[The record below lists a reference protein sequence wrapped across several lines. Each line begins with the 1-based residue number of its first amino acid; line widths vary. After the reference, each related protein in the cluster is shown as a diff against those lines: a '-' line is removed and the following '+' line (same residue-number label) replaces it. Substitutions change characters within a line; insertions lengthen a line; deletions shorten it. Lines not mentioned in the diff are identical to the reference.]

1 MRRILPITWVPAV
14 VFLTLWG
21 GRVASNAGIIS
32 GTSVPRHLQLPEGV
46 PEIDQAVERFKKGD
60 YEESMALLKKASAS
74 HPDLFP
80 ARLIF
85 AKICLILDQPAMGRA
100 ALEQAVVENPEMPET
115 YLVFGRLALQDN
127 RLTDAQLQFDKG
139 LALTASGTW
148 SYRWKHDFLIDA
160 HAGLA
165 AVAEHRK
172 DWPAAAAN
180 LAAWLQLEPNDGRA
194 RQLLAAS
201 LFRQGQREKAHVELE
216 QAAKDDPSLE
226 PAAIL
231 MGQLSTEV
239 GDLKKAAEWMDYAV
253 KLAPDNPKVHLSYAT
268 WLLEQNRAEEAKP
281 EAELAARLAPT
292 SSEAKGVRGMIAWH
306 LKDYQTS
313 EPIFQALHIE
323 SPANVSANNFWA
335 LSLVEQPEA
344 AKRQRALEVAQLN
357 ARLHPG
363 SAEALTALGWVS
375 YRMGQVDQAEQS
387 LRAAL
392 ATGRGS
398 SETAYYLARIL
409 ADRQRNDEVQRWLK
423 VSLDAPGRFAFRA
436 EAQAWLDRL
445 RQAGQS
451 NAPKTKNN

>member
-1 MRRILPITWVPAV
+1 MPSCGKVTGIENEERGRGGNRTFLTMHRNLSLFLILLATLRLRNGFSDSPSSWRHSPRSPAMRRILPITWVPAV

-115 YLVFGRLALQDN
+115 YLVFGRLAPQDN

-239 GDLKKAAEWMDYAV
+239 GDLKK
-253 KLAPDNPKVHLSYAT
+253 
-268 WLLEQNRAEEAKP
+268 
-281 EAELAARLAPT
+281 
-292 SSEAKGVRGMIAWH
+292 
-306 LKDYQTS
+306 
-313 EPIFQALHIE
+313 
-323 SPANVSANNFWA
+323 
-335 LSLVEQPEA
+335 
-344 AKRQRALEVAQLN
+344 
-357 ARLHPG
+357 
-363 SAEALTALGWVS
+363 
-375 YRMGQVDQAEQS
+375 
-387 LRAAL
+387 
-392 ATGRGS
+392 
-398 SETAYYLARIL
+398 
-409 ADRQRNDEVQRWLK
+409 
-423 VSLDAPGRFAFRA
+423 
-436 EAQAWLDRL
+436 
-445 RQAGQS
+445 
-451 NAPKTKNN
+451 